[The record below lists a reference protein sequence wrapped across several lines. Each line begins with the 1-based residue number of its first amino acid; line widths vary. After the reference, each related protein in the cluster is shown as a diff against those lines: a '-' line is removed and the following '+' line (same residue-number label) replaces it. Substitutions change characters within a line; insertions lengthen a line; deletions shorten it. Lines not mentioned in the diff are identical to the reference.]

1 MVSWSGWRFFRAACL
16 VVALG
21 AAAHAEE
28 AAVEF
33 ESQREQLAVLQPM
46 IGNWKGVGLQKRGG
60 NARWAAT
67 TEWAWSFAD
76 GQTAIVFT
84 TEPGRYFSRGRLVPG
99 TSPET
104 FRLTLE
110 QVAAKQSVTFVGQ
123 WDGSG
128 LDLSNEQAEPGQ
140 PARLLVKN
148 VADNKRLVVTVQT
161 RTPSG
166 GYQQIAVLGYTREGA
181 TLGITQGG
189 EAQNADEGGDT
200 PLHHVSKGA
209 TARMTLDALETNL
222 ARFALLC
229 PTATYAGGLLRFG
242 VTPGTRLAQR
252 RIVHRPFAYP
262 DGSMD
267 LVIENASMIGD
278 QSFAHKHSEPMVLT
292 CVFEGCLD
300 ETQDSGALV
309 NAGIGA

>member
-16 VVALG
+16 LVALG
-21 AAAHAEE
+21 AVVDADE

-46 IGNWKGVGLQKRGG
+46 IGSWKGVGLQKRGG

-76 GQTAIVFT
+76 GQAAIVFT

-99 TSPET
+99 AAPET

-110 QVAAKQSVTFVGQ
+110 QAGAKQSATFVGQ

-128 LDLSNEQAEPGQ
+128 LDLSNERAEPGQ

-148 VADNKRLVVTVQT
+148 VADNKRLVITVQT

-166 GYQQIAVLGYTREGA
+166 GYQQIAVLGYTREGVVFA
-181 TLGITQGG
+181 VRQRPLHECVVTGG
-189 EAQNADEGGDT
+189 EGN
-200 PLHHVSKGA
+200 
-209 TARMTLDALETNL
+209 
-222 ARFALLC
+222 
-229 PTATYAGGLLRFG
+229 
-242 VTPGTRLAQR
+242 QR
-252 RIVHRPFAYP
+252 VMYQ
-262 DGSMD
+262 GQEYW
-267 LVIENASMIGD
+267 VCC
-278 QSFAHKHSEPMVLT
+278 K
-292 CVFEGCLD
+292 GCLNMFED
-300 ETQDSGALV
+300 NPEKVIAAHEARIAKREQAARKQVDAE
-309 NAGIGA
+309 